1 MKLHKHAGILLSGV
15 VTLLACFVAA
25 ADLSVPVPGT
35 VEVGRF
41 SAEREGVSVPEGW
54 RPWRFK
60 KIDRLTQYVTVRE
73 DGPVIVRASADSSAS
88 GLIRDVRVDPTQYP
102 FLKWAW
108 KVSNTY
114 SKGDVRS
121 KEGDDYPAR
130 IYLAFEYDPQ
140 RLSLLDRAKY
150 GAVKLLYGEALPL
163 RVLNYIWESK
173 AVKDTI
179 VSSAYTD
186 WVKMVVV
193 ESGPSLADRWIT
205 ERRNVVE
212 DYRRAFG
219 EDPGMITGIAIMTD
233 ADNTGERAT
242 AWYGDI
248 TFHQK

>member
-1 MKLHKHAGILLSGV
+1 MKLCKHSRVLLPAIA
-15 VTLLACFVAA
+15 TLLACFVSG
-25 ADLSVPVPGT
+25 ADLPAPLAGT

-41 SAEREGVSVPEGW
+41 SAQMEGVGVPDGW
-54 RPWRFK
+54 RTWRFK
-60 KIDRLTQYVTVRE
+60 KIDRLTQYTTVRE
-73 DGPVIVRASADSSAS
+73 EGSMVVRASADSSAS
-88 GLIRDVRVDPTQYP
+88 GLIRDVRINPAEYP
-102 FLKWAW
+102 VLQWAW

-114 SKGDVRS
+114 AKGDVRS

-130 IYLAFEYDPQ
+130 IYLAFEYDSQ
-140 RLSLLDRAKY
+140 RLGLLDRAKY
-150 GAVKLLYGEALPL
+150 GAVKLLYGEAPPL
-163 RVLNYIWESK
+163 RVLNYIWEST
-173 AVKDTI
+173 APKDTI

-193 ESGPSLADRWIT
+193 ESGPSLANRWVE

-219 EDPGMITGIAIMTD
+219 EDPGMLTGVAIMTD

-248 TFHQK
+248 VFIKR

>member
-1 MKLHKHAGILLSGV
+1 M
-15 VTLLACFVAA
+15 TLLVCLVAA
-25 ADLSVPVPGT
+25 ADPPGAI
-35 VEVGRF
+35 EVGRF
-41 SAEREGVSVPEGW
+41 SAEMEGASVPEGW
-54 RPWRFK
+54 KPWRFK

-73 DGPVIVRASADSSAS
+73 EGSVVVRASADSSAS
-88 GLIRDVRVDPTQYP
+88 GLIRDVRINPTEYP
-102 FLKWAW
+102 SLQWTW

-114 SKGDVRS
+114 TRGDVRS

-140 RLSLLDRAKY
+140 RLSLLDRAKHS
-150 GAVKLLYGEALPL
+150 AVKLLYGEAPPL
-163 RVLNYIWESK
+163 RVLNYIWDSK
-173 AVKDTI
+173 ALKDTI

-186 WVKMVVV
+186 WVKMIVVQ
-193 ESGPSLADRWIT
+193 SGPSLANRWIT

-248 TFHQK
+248 VFIKR